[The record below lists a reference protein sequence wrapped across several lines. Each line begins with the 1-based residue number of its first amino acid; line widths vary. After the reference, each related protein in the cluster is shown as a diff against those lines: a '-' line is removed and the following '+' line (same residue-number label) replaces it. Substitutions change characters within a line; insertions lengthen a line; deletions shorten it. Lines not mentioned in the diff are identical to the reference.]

1 MSTRGTV
8 YVVDDDVSFRTT
20 AQAVLENAGYR
31 VLAFDQAAAIAAQ
44 QPPSEPACLV
54 LDLRLRQES
63 GLAVQSRLAEDG
75 WRQPVIFVSGS
86 GTVASAAS
94 AMRAGAID
102 FLEKPVRR
110 EDLLARVA
118 QALKIDTERRQH
130 ELELHPLIER
140 YRKLT
145 QREREVAERIERGL
159 SSKQIAHELSSSV
172 RTVEHHRSR
181 ILRKMES
188 ANSAELSRALT
199 LVRMHG
205 HAAGGGESQTAP
217 SLTP

>member
-1 MSTRGTV
+1 MSTRGIV

-20 AQAVLENAGYR
+20 VQAILENAGYR
-31 VLAFDQAAAIAAQ
+31 VLAFDQPAALAAQ
-44 QPPSEPACLV
+44 PPPTETACVV

-63 GLAVQSRLAEDG
+63 GLAVQARMQESG
-75 WRQPVIFVSGS
+75 WRAPVIFVSGS

-118 QALKIDTERRQH
+118 QALKLDSERRQH
-130 ELELHPLIER
+130 ETEMQPLLDR
-140 YRKLT
+140 FRKLT
-145 QREREVAERIERGL
+145 QREREGAERIERGL

-181 ILRKMES
+181 ILRKMDAS
-188 ANSAELSRALT
+188 NSAELSRALT
-199 LVRMHG
+199 LVRVHG
-205 HAAGGGESQTAP
+205 QASSGESPAAA
-217 SLTP
+217 SLN